1 MFETLCCSHKYS
13 KSPPSVFHFTS
24 WLRWLTKHFNQ
35 PGATDHAGVLTQE
48 EVLYKIEEKKTTTE
62 GSKATSDET
71 IPPLVGTPL
80 KERKIWWEIDADWRP
95 TALEMANG
103 HFHSTKKTKWW
114 MVTSTPQKKK
124 KKMVE
129 VQTKWLMVDSTAH
142 REPQKTRLKRS
153 AVLQAPVSG
162 GRWEGG
168 GPFILTFSTLFCL

>member
-124 KKMVE
+124 KKWWKFKQNDWWWIPLHIE
-129 VQTKWLMVDSTAH
+129 SH
-142 REPQKTRLKRS
+142 RKQDWRGQPCCRLQS
-153 AVLQAPVSG
+153 VVVV
-162 GRWEGG
+162 GRGG